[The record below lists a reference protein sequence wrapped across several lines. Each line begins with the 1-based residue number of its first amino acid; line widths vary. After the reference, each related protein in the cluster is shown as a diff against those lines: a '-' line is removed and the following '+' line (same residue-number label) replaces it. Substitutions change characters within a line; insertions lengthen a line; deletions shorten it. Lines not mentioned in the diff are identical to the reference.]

1 MLKNLNK
8 IDEIEHQHKADAQT
22 KLGKIIEK
30 KDNTKK
36 NKLINPK
43 FIFEKK
49 PKNTKKG
56 NFRAPEINSKGP
68 PIKEDII

>member
-8 IDEIEHQHKADAQT
+8 IDEIEHQHKPNAQT
-22 KLGKIIEK
+22 KLSKIIEK

-49 PKNTKKG
+49 PKNTKG
-56 NFRAPEINSKGP
+56 TFRAPEINSKGP